1 MTINVTRTE
10 REAGQ
15 MLSNAYTRE
24 THPPIRQTARN
35 HCWVFLLTRKNRW
48 NLCLD

>member
-15 MLSNAYTRE
+15 MLSNAYARE
-24 THPPIRQTARN
+24 THLPIKTDSPQP
-35 HCWVFLLTRKNRW
+35 LLG
-48 NLCLD
+48 LPVDS